1 MDEEE
6 LEKAVLSFL
15 KKKGFKQT
23 ELAFQEEQQHQHTKN
38 NSSTISSANSQSDP
52 DFSRHLLAF
61 SEYVIL
67 PPSLPVSSL
76 RVLQYT
82 VLRAVGPAKLSF
94 RRNNETSLRVV
105 S

>member
-67 PPSLPVSSL
+67 SPLSPRLFIACIAVYCFESS
-76 RVLQYT
+76 
-82 VLRAVGPAKLSF
+82 GS
-94 RRNNETSLRVV
+94 S
-105 S
+105 